1 MNRLEAMGVL
11 LAVIDAGSLSAAGRK
26 LGMPLATVSR
36 KVSDLEME
44 LKTRLLIRST
54 RHLTLT
60 EAGRGYV
67 AACRRI
73 LEDVNEAERTAAG
86 EYSAPRG
93 ELVVTAP
100 VVFGR
105 LHMLPVLIE
114 FLQAYRQVNVRL
126 ALGDR
131 IVNLLEDH
139 VDLALRIG
147 PLPDSGLI
155 GTHLGSIR
163 RVVCASPRYLSTFG
177 APAAPRDLAAHQCV
191 SFELVAMANTWRFNV
206 DGADIN
212 IPIHPRLIV
221 STAEAAID
229 AAIAGL
235 GVTCVL
241 SYQIESALRA
251 GALRL
256 LLESFE
262 PPPLPVSFLYSS
274 QGRLPLKL
282 RALLDFAAPRLRT
295 RLQRAE
301 AALESVRPAAAT
313 VRRAQKKQAVKN

>member
-1 MNRLEAMGVL
+1 M
-11 LAVIDAGSLSAAGRK
+11 
-26 LGMPLATVSR
+26 
-36 KVSDLEME
+36 
-44 LKTRLLIRST
+44 
-54 RHLTLT
+54 
-60 EAGRGYV
+60 
-67 AACRRI
+67 
-73 LEDVNEAERTAAG
+73 
-86 EYSAPRG
+86 
-93 ELVVTAP
+93 
-100 VVFGR
+100 VFGR

-114 FLQAYRQVNVRL
+114 FLRSYPEVNVRL

-131 IVNLLEDH
+131 VVNLLEDH

-155 GTHLGSIR
+155 ATHLGSIR
-163 RVVCASPRYLSTFG
+163 RVVCASPLYISNSGVPTV
-177 APAAPRDLAAHQCV
+177 PRDLAAHECI
-191 SFELVAMANTWRFNV
+191 SFELFATANSWRFTV
-206 DGADIN
+206 DGADISV
-212 IPIHPRLIV
+212 PLRPRLIV

-235 GVTCVL
+235 GITCVL

-262 PPPLPVSFLYSS
+262 PLPLPVSFLYSS

-295 RLQRAE
+295 RLQQAQ
-301 AALESVRPAAAT
+301 AALEPVRPS
-313 VRRAQKKQAVKN
+313 VSIKRRARSKR